1 MKQFLLLTAAA
12 CLLVPATILA
22 ADYNDGDA
30 CSAVNTFQWTNDA
43 SDVTYLMCNG
53 TLWKEA
59 LTISSGRSFSFKGF
73 TGAAYALNIWNTH
86 NGTSVGSALTFMTAS
101 SLRRAQIIGR
111 AGGSSTTGQM
121 EFLTRTAGT
130 TTEKMR
136 LTTEGYLGI
145 GDTAPSAALDVV
157 GDIHYTGVIVD
168 VSDARLKTKIHRIDN
183 ALSGIRELKG
193 VSFVMKDDPD
203 KNTELGLIAQDVQKV
218 FPALVIDTG
227 EGALSLNYQGMMGPM
242 VEAIKEL
249 DVENRRLRTTVQSL
263 DARLKNLEAKR

>member
-1 MKQFLLLTAAA
+1 MKIFLLLTAAV
-12 CLLVPATILA
+12 CLFTPSVIRA
-22 ADYNDGDA
+22 AEYNDGDA
-30 CSAVNTFQWTNDA
+30 CTVTGAFQWKNDA
-43 SDVTYLMCNG
+43 GGATYLMCNG
-53 TLWKEA
+53 TDWKDA
-59 LTISSGRSFSFKGF
+59 ITVSASRAPVFYGF
-73 TGAAYALNIWNTH
+73 TGAAFPLTIRNTH
-86 NGTSVGSALTFMTAS
+86 NGTSVGSALTFMTGS
-101 SLRRAQIIGR
+101 SLRRAQIVGR

-183 ALSGIRELKG
+183 ALSGIRKLKG

-263 DARLKNLEAKR
+263 DARLKILEVKR